1 MLEITILI
9 LTIINKRLNTIY
21 IINLKTM
28 KQILLSI
35 AVGTLG
41 LIISGCDAKTQEALI
56 KTGGEILTAAVNGTN
71 TPSSALTNGDVIK
84 GLKEALSVGTNNS
97 VGLTSKV
104 DGFLKNPL
112 IFIPFPSEAQ
122 AVKEKL
128 SALGMQ
134 QQITNFET
142 SLNRAAEEAAKTAA
156 PIFLNAVTN
165 MSISDGFAILN
176 GNDTAATHF
185 LREKTYASLHQSF
198 MPTVTDAINKVQV
211 TSYWSPLISTYN
223 KIPGVQK
230 LNPNLNEYVTNKA
243 INGLMLMISKEETK
257 IRKDPAARVTEILK
271 KVFGSKS

>member
-1 MLEITILI
+1 MIMKKYLLPISAVVVI
-9 LTIINKRLNTIY
+9 IIN
-21 IINLKTM
+21 
-28 KQILLSI
+28 
-35 AVGTLG
+35 V
-41 LIISGCDAKTQEALI
+41 GCDAKTQEALL
-56 KTGGEILTAAVNGTN
+56 KTGTEILTAATSGTN
-71 TPSSALTNGDVIK
+71 TSSSALSNSDVIK

-97 VGLTSKV
+97 VNLTSKA

-112 IFIPFPSEAQ
+112 IFIPFPEEAQ
-122 AVKEKL
+122 VIKERL
-128 SALGMQ
+128 SQLGMT

-156 PIFLNAVTN
+156 PIFLNAVSN

-185 LREKTYASLHQSF
+185 LREKTYASLKQSF
-198 MPTVTDAINKVQV
+198 LPTVTDAINKVQV

-223 KIPGVQK
+223 KIPGVEK
-230 LNPNLNEYVTNKA
+230 MNPNLNDYVTNKA
-243 INGLMLMISKEETK
+243 INGLMLMIAKEETN